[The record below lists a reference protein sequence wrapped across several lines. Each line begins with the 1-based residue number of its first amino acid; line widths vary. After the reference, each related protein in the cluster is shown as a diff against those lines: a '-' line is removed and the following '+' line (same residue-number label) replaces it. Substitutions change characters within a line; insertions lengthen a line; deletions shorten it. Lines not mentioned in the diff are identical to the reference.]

1 MRFSDPI
8 LLCAGTPE
16 PGPEHNAGLPSL
28 LRCPDAS
35 LLLAHR
41 VGTHKN
47 SQDGTQFLWRSRD
60 EGRTWGRVP
69 FPFAATP
76 QGDVGEFRTAALS
89 CVGPGR
95 IAMLLT
101 WIDHPDAIAPLSN
114 AKTEGLLP
122 IHIGW
127 TASAD
132 SGATWSPLREIAVA
146 PYAQPCG
153 NGPLLRL
160 PDGRWL
166 VAFEIYKTYDDP
178 APWSSRS
185 AIMFSSD
192 EGASWTP
199 PQILAEDPTH
209 ERNYWDHHPHLL
221 ADGTLVDLMWID
233 DRGAPGRS
241 EIQQVRSSDG
251 GRTWSRPAPTGLVG
265 QYSSAL
271 TLADSTLLLFYVVR
285 HGDSSIRLARS
296 FDGGI
301 SWRTEEAWV
310 LYSQAGR
317 DLAKL
322 AGKDFAAYIQS
333 MGQWT
338 FGWPSALQLPSGEI
352 LASYYAGEGDR
363 SSIYLRRLRL
373 A

>member
-1 MRFSDPI
+1 
-8 LLCAGTPE
+8 
-16 PGPEHNAGLPSL
+16 
-28 LRCPDAS
+28 
-35 LLLAHR
+35 
-41 VGTHKN
+41 
-47 SQDGTQFLWRSRD
+47 
-60 EGRTWGRVP
+60 
-69 FPFAATP
+69 
-76 QGDVGEFRTAALS
+76 
-89 CVGPGR
+89 
-95 IAMLLT
+95 
-101 WIDHPDAIAPLSN
+101 
-114 AKTEGLLP
+114 
-122 IHIGW
+122 
-127 TASAD
+127 
-132 SGATWSPLREIAVA
+132 
-146 PYAQPCG
+146 
-153 NGPLLRL
+153 
-160 PDGRWL
+160 
-166 VAFEIYKTYDDP
+166 
-178 APWSSRS
+178 
-185 AIMFSSD
+185 
-192 EGASWTP
+192 
-199 PQILAEDPTH
+199 
-209 ERNYWDHHPHLL
+209 
-221 ADGTLVDLMWID
+221 MWID